1 MEILLIILLI
11 VLFVVLDIDW
21 WIIAIMAV
29 GIAAYSVFELLA
41 VVRTQYRKQP
51 TGQERLIGMV
61 AKVKSVLNPKGT
73 VFVHGELW
81 EAILDEGRAE
91 PGEEV
96 TVTDV
101 KGLKLR
107 VTKQV

>member
-1 MEILLIILLI
+1 
-11 VLFVVLDIDW
+11 
-21 WIIAIMAV
+21 
-29 GIAAYSVFELLA
+29 
-41 VVRTQYRKQP
+41 VRTQRRKQP
-51 TGQERLIGMV
+51 TGQEGLIGMV
-61 AKVKSVLNPKGT
+61 AEVKSALNPRGT

-81 EAILDEGRAE
+81 EAILDEGQAD

-107 VTKQV
+107 VTKNK